1 MPSELLVVAQRARA
15 EVKRLAQ
22 YALNALAPQL
32 AVRLSIL
39 ERLGLSKHPG
49 IRFGLELR
57 HEQGLAIAT
66 LGLPPLY
73 QLYLKPF
80 IPFPRPRDLLEV
92 AEEVKRTRQ
101 KSSGPRTQVS
111 RVPRPGQGDVR
122 GQLTG

>member
-39 ERLGLSKHPG
+39 ERLGLAEHPG
-49 IRFGLELR
+49 VKFGLEIR
-57 HEQGLAIAT
+57 HEQGLALAT
-66 LGLPPLY
+66 LSLPPLF

-92 AEEVKRTRQ
+92 AEEVKRKRSRQ
-101 KSSGPRTQVS
+101 SQSPQTQSRSS
-111 RVPRPGQGDVR
+111 
-122 GQLTG
+122 